1 MTVETRI
8 PRASVERWNAL
19 TTKEDKDKFVQQYRN
34 WKNNPFTK
42 ELINYL
48 DKLAVEESINQD
60 KKENFLSLFVFRF
73 SEAVSRG
80 KRLVLRELIKQI

>member
-8 PRASVERWNAL
+8 PRASVERWNSL
-19 TTKEDKDKFVQQYRN
+19 TTKEEKDKFVQQYRN
-34 WKNNPFTK
+34 WKNNPYTK
-42 ELINYL
+42 ELISHL
-48 DKLAVEESINQD
+48 ERMAVEESINQD

>member
-8 PRASVERWNAL
+8 PKASSERWTSL
-19 TTKEDKDKFVQQYRN
+19 STKEEKDKFVQQYKN
-34 WKNNPFTK
+34 WRNNPFTK
-42 ELINYL
+42 ELIQHL
-48 DKLAVEESINQD
+48 ERLAVEESIQQD
-60 KKENFLSLFVFRF
+60 KKESFISLFSFRF

>member
-8 PRASVERWNAL
+8 PRASTERWNAL
-19 TTKEDKDKFVQQYRN
+19 NTKEEKDKFVQQYKN

-42 ELINYL
+42 EFIQYL
-48 DKLAVEESINQD
+48 DKLAVEESVQQD
-60 KKENFLSLFVFRF
+60 KKESFISLFTFRF

>member
-8 PRASVERWNAL
+8 PRASVERWNSL
-19 TTKEDKDKFVQQYRN
+19 TTKEEKDKFVQQYRN
-34 WKNNPFTK
+34 WRNNPYTK
-42 ELINYL
+42 ELISHL
-48 DKLAVEESINQD
+48 ERMAVEESINQD

>member
-1 MTVETRI
+1 M
-8 PRASVERWNAL
+8 ERWSAL
-19 TTKEDKDKFVQQYRN
+19 NTKEEKDKFVQQYKT

-42 ELINYL
+42 ELIEYI
-48 DKLAVEESINQD
+48 DKLAVEESVQQD
-60 KKENFLSLFVFRF
+60 KKENFFSLFAFRF

>member
-8 PRASVERWNAL
+8 PRASVERWNSL
-19 TTKEDKDKFVQQYRN
+19 TTKEEKDKFVQQYRN
-34 WKNNPFTK
+34 WRNNPYTK
-42 ELINYL
+42 ELITHL
-48 DKLAVEESINQD
+48 ERMAVEESINQD

>member
-1 MTVETRI
+1 MSVETRI
-8 PRASVERWNAL
+8 PRASIERWNSL
-19 TTKEDKDKFVQQYRN
+19 TTKEEKDKFVQQYRT

-42 ELINYL
+42 ELIAHL
-48 DKLAVEESINQD
+48 DKLAVEESIQQD
-60 KKENFLSLFVFRF
+60 KKESFISLFSFRF